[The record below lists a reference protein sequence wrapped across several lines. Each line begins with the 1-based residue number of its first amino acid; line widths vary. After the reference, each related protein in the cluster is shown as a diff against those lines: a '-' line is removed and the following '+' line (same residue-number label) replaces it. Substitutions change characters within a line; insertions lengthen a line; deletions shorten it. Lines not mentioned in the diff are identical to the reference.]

1 MVILQQEIWTF
12 HSISGKKKTKNE
24 KNIKG
29 DLTQNRHLVEFVLM
43 NADTILPLQH
53 EQDNTSAVKKA
64 K

>member
-12 HSISGKKKTKNE
+12 RSISGKKKTKNE

-53 EQDNTSAVKKA
+53 E
-64 K
+64 